1 MTVALPVESNLMIRT
16 TRATTNVPTSGN
28 GQTKVGDPVYCG
40 DAVGGT
46 L

>member
-1 MTVALPVESNLMIRT
+1 MTRT
-16 TRATTNVPTSGN
+16 TRATTNVPATGN
-28 GQTKVGDPVYCG
+28 GQTKVGDPVYRG